1 MLTDQVKKQVLQRY
15 VDCWNADD
23 VEGVLA
29 LYADEAT
36 AEDPVGT
43 EAAVGIEAIRA
54 KMLPGK
60 GQVIRITLD
69 GPIRTTYTNRAAMA
83 FTLDCW
89 FGEEAKRV
97 KVIDVISFDDHGK
110 ILALEAHWGDD
121 DIMPLPADQ
130 H

>member
-15 VDCWNADD
+15 IDCWNDGDA
-23 VEGVLA
+23 EGVLA
-29 LYADEAT
+29 LFADEAT

-43 EAAVGIEAIRA
+43 EVAVGIEAIRA
-54 KMLPGK
+54 KLLPGK
-60 GQVIRITLD
+60 EQVIRITLD
-69 GPIRTTYTNRAAMA
+69 GPIRTTYGNRAAMA

-89 FGEEAKRV
+89 FGEEAKRI
-97 KVIDVISFDDHGK
+97 KVIDVMTLDDEGK

-121 DIMPLPADQ
+121 DIEPLPADQ